1 MRNVGFFLFLAF
13 LLSACSLAKFDRF
26 PGVKLNEIPT
36 EFQGYYKQVVPEK
49 LLDRED
55 STGLRIG
62 PTWWEMVKPE
72 GTTRT
77 NMGDSVIL
85 SQYKGRYFVSVT
97 NSYVKYW
104 YVFVAEPDGK
114 GAITTRPIV
123 ANGRKLPLRK
133 FMERLPVNDSDIV
146 YKMNEE
152 QLLKYY
158 VKVIR
163 KRQGIEIKKVS
174 Q

>member
-1 MRNVGFFLFLAF
+1 MRNVGFFLFLAS

-26 PGVKLNEIPT
+26 PGIKLNEIPT

-77 NMGDSVIL
+77 HMGDSVIL

-114 GAITTRPIV
+114 GVITTRPIV

-133 FMERLPVNDSDIV
+133 YMERLPVNDSDIV

>member
-1 MRNVGFFLFLAF
+1 MRSGVLFLVT

-26 PGVKLNEIPT
+26 PGVRSNEIPDK
-36 EFQGYYKQVVPEK
+36 FQGYYKQIVSEK
-49 LLDRED
+49 LLDKED

-62 PTWWEMVKPE
+62 NIWWEIVKPS

-77 NMGDSVIL
+77 YMGDSVIL
-85 SQYKGRYFVSVT
+85 SQYKGQYFISVT

-104 YVFVAEPDGK
+104 YVFVAEPDEN
-114 GAITTRPIV
+114 GAITSRPIV
-123 ANGRKLPLRK
+123 ANGRKFPLRK
-133 FMERLPVNDSDIV
+133 YLERLHVNDSAII

-158 VKVIR
+158 VKVVR
-163 KRQGIEIKKVS
+163 KHPGIKIKKVS
-174 Q
+174 E

>member
-1 MRNVGFFLFLAF
+1 MRNGGLFLLF
-13 LLSACSLAKFDRF
+13 VCLLSACSLAKFDRF
-26 PGVKLNEIPT
+26 PGVKLNEIPG

-49 LLDRED
+49 LIDRED

-77 NMGDSVIL
+77 GMGDSVIL
-85 SQYKGRYFVSVT
+85 SQYKGRYFISVT

-114 GAITTRPIV
+114 GAITARPIV
-123 ANGRKLPLRK
+123 ASGRKLPLRK
-133 FMERLPVNDSDIV
+133 YLERLPVNDSDIV
-146 YKMNEE
+146 YRMNEE

-163 KRQGIEIKKVS
+163 KHPGIEIKKVS